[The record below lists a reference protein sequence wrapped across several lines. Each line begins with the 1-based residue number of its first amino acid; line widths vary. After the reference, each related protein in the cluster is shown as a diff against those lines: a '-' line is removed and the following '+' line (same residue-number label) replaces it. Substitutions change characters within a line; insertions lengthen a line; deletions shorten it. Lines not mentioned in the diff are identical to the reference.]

1 MTCQGDPPP
10 LSSVRVSQV
19 DSMHGSP
26 DQLAPRARHLLRTL
40 IARYIQDGEP
50 VGSQTL
56 ARVAGLEVSPATI
69 RNILGDLEDLGL
81 LASPHTSAGRVP
93 TAHGYRVFVDSLLQM
108 QPPGEGELARLRQ
121 ELAGGGSTQAL
132 LGSASELL
140 SAMSHFV
147 GVVSAPRREQFA
159 FRQIDFVALDGRR
172 VLAILVFADNEVQN
186 RVIETRQEFAPG
198 QLEQVANYLNAHF
211 AGLPMAEIRTRL
223 LLELR
228 DARSELEQLLAHSI
242 ELAEQA
248 LQPAA
253 DDMLVAGQT
262 RLMGVQDLSDLERLR
277 ELFELF
283 SSKREILQL
292 LERTIQAPGVRIFIG
307 EETGMMP
314 LQGGVAGHR
323 PLYRQWP
330 GAGRAGRDR
339 PQADGLRPDDPAGP
353 GYCRCTR
360 RGVFASRA
368 HSWNIRRLK
377 RSIPPTLGWVEAET
391 DRQGPRHEPRTSRY
405 RIPADC
411 RRCGRRRRRQRRSG
425 APARRGRADQG
436 RCAA

>member
-1 MTCQGDPPP
+1 MTCQGDAPP

-228 DARSELEQLLAHSI
+228 DARCELEQLLAHSI

-314 LQGGVAGHR
+314 LQGVSLVTAPYTANGQVLGVLGVIGPKRMAYDR
-323 PLYRQWP
+323 VIPLVQATADVLGAAFSP
-330 GAGRAGRDR
+330 AGR
-339 PQADGLRPDDPAGP
+339 PP
-353 GYCRCTR
+353 G
-360 RGVFASRA
+360 
-368 HSWNIRRLK
+368 
-377 RSIPPTLGWVEAET
+377 
-391 DRQGPRHEPRTSRY
+391 TSD
-405 RIPADC
+405 A
-411 RRCGRRRRRQRRSG
+411 
-425 APARRGRADQG
+425 
-436 RCAA
+436 

>member
-1 MTCQGDPPP
+1 MTCQGDAPP

-81 LASPHTSAGRVP
+81 LASPHTSAGRIP

-121 ELAGGGSTQAL
+121 ELASGGSTQAL

-314 LQGGVAGHR
+314 LQGVSLVTAPYTANGQVLGVLGVIGPKRMAYDR
-323 PLYRQWP
+323 VIPLVQATADVLGAAFSP
-330 GAGRAGRDR
+330 AGR
-339 PQADGLRPDDPAGP
+339 PP
-353 GYCRCTR
+353 G
-360 RGVFASRA
+360 
-368 HSWNIRRLK
+368 
-377 RSIPPTLGWVEAET
+377 
-391 DRQGPRHEPRTSRY
+391 TSD
-405 RIPADC
+405 A
-411 RRCGRRRRRQRRSG
+411 
-425 APARRGRADQG
+425 
-436 RCAA
+436 

>member
-1 MTCQGDPPP
+1 MTCQGDAPP

-228 DARSELEQLLAHSI
+228 DARCELEQLLAHSI

-248 LQPAA
+248 LQPPA

-314 LQGGVAGHR
+314 LQGVSLVTAPYTANGQVLGVLGVIGPKRMAYDR
-323 PLYRQWP
+323 VIPLVQATADVLGAAFSP
-330 GAGRAGRDR
+330 AGR
-339 PQADGLRPDDPAGP
+339 PP
-353 GYCRCTR
+353 G
-360 RGVFASRA
+360 
-368 HSWNIRRLK
+368 
-377 RSIPPTLGWVEAET
+377 
-391 DRQGPRHEPRTSRY
+391 TSD
-405 RIPADC
+405 A
-411 RRCGRRRRRQRRSG
+411 
-425 APARRGRADQG
+425 
-436 RCAA
+436 

>member
-1 MTCQGDPPP
+1 MTCQGDAPP

-56 ARVAGLEVSPATI
+56 ARVAGREVSPAPN

-159 FRQIDFVALDGRR
+159 FRQIDFVGLDGRR
-172 VLAILVFADNEVQN
+172 VLAILVCADNEVQN

-314 LQGGVAGHR
+314 LQGVSLVTAPYTANGQVLGVLGVIGPKRMAYDR
-323 PLYRQWP
+323 VIPLVQATADVLGAAFSP
-330 GAGRAGRDR
+330 AGRT
-339 PQADGLRPDDPAGP
+339 P
-353 GYCRCTR
+353 G
-360 RGVFASRA
+360 
-368 HSWNIRRLK
+368 
-377 RSIPPTLGWVEAET
+377 
-391 DRQGPRHEPRTSRY
+391 TSD
-405 RIPADC
+405 A
-411 RRCGRRRRRQRRSG
+411 
-425 APARRGRADQG
+425 
-436 RCAA
+436 